1 MRRIVYLGFMVLA
14 VLAGAAAVQQQ
25 PAQAK
30 MDGPRGE
37 MIVWVAQI
45 ELARAGL
52 YEGPYHGTLT
62 VETREAVED
71 FEHRVGWPES
81 GRVTP
86 DLIIAI
92 KRYNLVVIADS
103 EDF

>member
-1 MRRIVYLGFMVLA
+1 MRRIVFVGFMTLA
-14 VLAGAAAVQQQ
+14 MLAGGAAAQQQ
-25 PAQAK
+25 RTGDG
-30 MDGPRGE
+30 MMGPRGE
-37 MIVWVAQI
+37 TIVWVAQV

-52 YEGPYHGTLT
+52 YEGPYNGTLT

-71 FEHRVGWPES
+71 FEYRVGWPES

-92 KRYNLVVIADS
+92 RRYNTVVIADS

>member
-1 MRRIVYLGFMVLA
+1 MRRIVFVGFMTLA
-14 VLAGAAAVQQQ
+14 MLAGGAAAQQHRTG
-25 PAQAK
+25 
-30 MDGPRGE
+30 DGMMAPLGE
-37 MIVWVAQI
+37 TIVWVAQI

-52 YEGPYHGTLT
+52 YEGPYNGTLT
-62 VETREAVED
+62 AETREAVED

-92 KRYNLVVIADS
+92 KRYNLVVIAEGD
-103 EDF
+103 DF